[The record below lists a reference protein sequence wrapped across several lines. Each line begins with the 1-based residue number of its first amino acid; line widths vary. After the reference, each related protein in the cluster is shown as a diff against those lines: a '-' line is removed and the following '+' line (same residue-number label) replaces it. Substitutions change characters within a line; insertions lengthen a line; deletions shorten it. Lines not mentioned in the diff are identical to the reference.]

1 MGSPSWRSSR
11 YGRPESSGYFS
22 DARQRR
28 EVRKLL
34 RVEAIEKRFGGLT
47 ALNKVSLNVEKGK
60 VYGLIGPN
68 GSGKTTLLNLVTG
81 VLKPSAGKIYF
92 KEKDVTGKPP
102 HAITKMGMG
111 RTFQIPRI
119 FPELTVE
126 ENILAVARSSNSK
139 DRLKEIFDLVG
150 LSLLRETKAR
160 LLGYGERKHLEL
172 ARAIALDAELLFL
185 DEPMA
190 GLDKATMGAISGQV
204 RTLNKEMGKTLVII
218 EHHLEELMQLTDHVF
233 VLDHGQK
240 IEEGVPETIRSSK
253 AVHRAYFGG

>member
-1 MGSPSWRSSR
+1 
-11 YGRPESSGYFS
+11 
-22 DARQRR
+22 
-28 EVRKLL
+28 L
-34 RVEAIEKRFGGLT
+34 
-47 ALNKVSLNVEKGK
+47 ALNKVSLNIEKGK

-92 KEKDVTGKPP
+92 KETDVTGKPP

-119 FPELTVE
+119 FPELSVE
-126 ENILAVARSSNSK
+126 ENILAVARNSTSK
-139 DRLKEIFDLVG
+139 DRLKEIFDLVD
-150 LSLLRETKAR
+150 LNDRRDTKAQ

-172 ARAIALDAELLFL
+172 ARVIALNADLLFL

-190 GLDKATMGAISGQV
+190 GLDKSTIRTISGQIS
-204 RTLNKEMGKTLVII
+204 TLNKEMGKTLVII
-218 EHHLEELMQLTDHVF
+218 EHHLEELMQVTDHVF

-240 IEEGVPETIRSSK
+240 IEEGVPDTIRSSE

>member
-1 MGSPSWRSSR
+1 LVCSN
-11 YGRPESSGYFS
+11 
-22 DARQRR
+22 ARNRR
-28 EVRKLL
+28 EAGPSL
-34 RVEAIEKRFGGLT
+34 RVESVEKKFGGLT
-47 ALNKVSLNVEKGK
+47 ALDRVSIHVQKGK
-60 VYGLIGPN
+60 IYGLIGPN

-92 KEKDVTGKPP
+92 KDTNVIGRPP
-102 HAITKMGMG
+102 HAITRMGLA

-126 ENILAVARSSNSK
+126 ENVLAVSRTQIS
-139 DRLKEIFDLVG
+139 DQRMKEILDMFDLNDE
-150 LSLLRETKAR
+150 RKIKANR
-160 LLGYGERKHLEL
+160 LGYGQKKHLEL

-190 GLDKATMGAISGQV
+190 GLDKETIKVISKQIIMLNEQMG
-204 RTLNKEMGKTLVII
+204 RTLVII

-240 IEEGVPETIRSSK
+240 IEEGDPDRIRKSE
-253 AVHRAYFGG
+253 AVHRAYFGV

>member
-1 MGSPSWRSSR
+1 L
-11 YGRPESSGYFS
+11 GYFS
-22 DARQRR
+22 AEQRR
-28 EVRKLL
+28 EASKLL
-34 RVEAIEKRFGGLT
+34 RVEDVEKRFGGLT

-81 VLKPSAGKIYF
+81 VLRPSAGKIYF
-92 KEKDVTGKPP
+92 KEIDVSGKPP
-102 HAITKMGMG
+102 HAITKMGMA

-126 ENILAVARSSNSK
+126 ENILAVARNSNSK
-139 DRLKEIFDLVG
+139 DRLKEIFDLVD
-150 LSLLRETKAR
+150 LNHLRETKAR
-160 LLGYGERKHLEL
+160 TLDYGQRKNLEL
-172 ARAIALDAELLFL
+172 ARAIALNAELLFL

-190 GLDKATMGAISGQV
+190 GLDKSTLGAISGQI
-204 RTLNKEMGKTLVII
+204 RTLNKQMGKTLVII

-240 IEEGVPETIRSSK
+240 IEEGVPETIRSSM

>member
-1 MGSPSWRSSR
+1 L
-11 YGRPESSGYFS
+11 GYFS
-22 DARQRR
+22 AEQRR
-28 EVRKLL
+28 EASKLL
-34 RVEAIEKRFGGLT
+34 RVEDVEKRFGGLT

-81 VLKPSAGKIYF
+81 VLRPSAGKIYF
-92 KEKDVTGKPP
+92 KEIDVSGKPP
-102 HAITKMGMG
+102 HTITKMGMA

-126 ENILAVARSSNSK
+126 ENILAVARNSNSK
-139 DRLKEIFDLVG
+139 DRLKEIFDLVD
-150 LSLLRETKAR
+150 LNHLRETKAR
-160 LLGYGERKHLEL
+160 TLDYGQRKHLEL
-172 ARAIALDAELLFL
+172 ARAIALNAELLFL

-190 GLDKATMGAISGQV
+190 GLDKSTLGAISGQI
-204 RTLNKEMGKTLVII
+204 RTLNKQMGKTLVII

-240 IEEGVPETIRSSK
+240 IEEGVPETIRSSM

>member
-1 MGSPSWRSSR
+1 M
-11 YGRPESSGYFS
+11 
-22 DARQRR
+22 
-28 EVRKLL
+28 
-34 RVEAIEKRFGGLT
+34 
-47 ALNKVSLNVEKGK
+47 
-60 VYGLIGPN
+60 YGLIGPN

-150 LSLLRETKAR
+150 LNLLRETKAR

-204 RTLNKEMGKTLVII
+204 RTLNKQMGKTLVII

>member
-1 MGSPSWRSSR
+1 
-11 YGRPESSGYFS
+11 
-22 DARQRR
+22 
-28 EVRKLL
+28 
-34 RVEAIEKRFGGLT
+34 
-47 ALNKVSLNVEKGK
+47 

-126 ENILAVARSSNSK
+126 ENILAVARGSNSK

-150 LSLLRETKAR
+150 LNPLRETKAR
-160 LLGYGERKHLEL
+160 LLDYGERKHLEL

>member
-1 MGSPSWRSSR
+1 M
-11 YGRPESSGYFS
+11 GYFS
-22 DARQRR
+22 AEQRR
-28 EVRKLL
+28 EASKLL
-34 RVEAIEKRFGGLT
+34 RVEDVEKRFGGLT

-81 VLKPSAGKIYF
+81 VLRPSAGKIYF
-92 KEKDVTGKPP
+92 KEIDVSGKPP
-102 HAITKMGMG
+102 HTITKMGMA

-126 ENILAVARSSNSK
+126 ENILAVARNSNSK
-139 DRLKEIFDLVG
+139 DRLKEIFDLVD
-150 LSLLRETKAR
+150 LNHLRETKAR
-160 LLGYGERKHLEL
+160 TLDYGQRKNLEL
-172 ARAIALDAELLFL
+172 ARAIALNAELLFL

-190 GLDKATMGAISGQV
+190 GLDKSTLGAISGQI
-204 RTLNKEMGKTLVII
+204 RTLNKQMGKTLVII

-240 IEEGVPETIRSSK
+240 IEEGVPETIRSSM

>member
-1 MGSPSWRSSR
+1 
-11 YGRPESSGYFS
+11 
-22 DARQRR
+22 
-28 EVRKLL
+28 
-34 RVEAIEKRFGGLT
+34 
-47 ALNKVSLNVEKGK
+47 

-126 ENILAVARSSNSK
+126 ENIIAVARNSNSK
-139 DRLKEIFDLVG
+139 DRLKEIFDLVD
-150 LSLLRETKAR
+150 LNDLRETKAR
-160 LLGYGERKHLEL
+160 LLGYGQRKHLEL

-190 GLDKATMGAISGQV
+190 GLDKATIGAISGQV
-204 RTLNKEMGKTLVII
+204 RTLNKQMGKTLVII

-253 AVHRAYFGG
+253 AVHHAYFGG

>member
-1 MGSPSWRSSR
+1 M
-11 YGRPESSGYFS
+11 GYFS
-22 DARQRR
+22 AEQRR
-28 EVRKLL
+28 EASKLL
-34 RVEAIEKRFGGLT
+34 RVEDVEKRFGGLT

-81 VLKPSAGKIYF
+81 VLRPSAGKIYF
-92 KEKDVTGKPP
+92 KETDVSGKPP
-102 HAITKMGMG
+102 HTITKMGMA

-126 ENILAVARSSNSK
+126 ENILAVARNSNSK
-139 DRLKEIFDLVG
+139 DRLKEIFDLVD
-150 LSLLRETKAR
+150 LNHLRETKAR
-160 LLGYGERKHLEL
+160 TLDYGQRKHLEL
-172 ARAIALDAELLFL
+172 ARAIALNAELLFL

-190 GLDKATMGAISGQV
+190 GLDKSTLGAISGQI
-204 RTLNKEMGKTLVII
+204 RTLNKQMGKTLVII

-240 IEEGVPETIRSSK
+240 IEEGVPETIRSSM

>member
-1 MGSPSWRSSR
+1 
-11 YGRPESSGYFS
+11 
-22 DARQRR
+22 
-28 EVRKLL
+28 
-34 RVEAIEKRFGGLT
+34 
-47 ALNKVSLNVEKGK
+47 

-126 ENILAVARSSNSK
+126 ENILAVARGSNSK

-150 LSLLRETKAR
+150 LNLLRETKAR

-204 RTLNKEMGKTLVII
+204 RTLNKQMGKTLVII

>member
-1 MGSPSWRSSR
+1 
-11 YGRPESSGYFS
+11 
-22 DARQRR
+22 
-28 EVRKLL
+28 
-34 RVEAIEKRFGGLT
+34 
-47 ALNKVSLNVEKGK
+47 

-102 HAITKMGMG
+102 YAITKMGMG

-126 ENILAVARSSNSK
+126 ENILAVARNSNSK
-139 DRLKEIFDLVG
+139 DRLKEIFDLVD
-150 LSLLRETKAR
+150 LNDLRETKAR
-160 LLGYGERKHLEL
+160 LLGYGQRKHLEL

-190 GLDKATMGAISGQV
+190 GLDKTTIGAISGQV

-218 EHHLEELMQLTDHVF
+218 EHHLEELMQLTDLVF
-233 VLDHGQK
+233 VQDHGQK

>member
-1 MGSPSWRSSR
+1 LV
-11 YGRPESSGYFS
+11 YFS
-22 DARQRR
+22 DERR
-28 EVRKLL
+28 RKEVLELL

-47 ALNKVSLNVEKGK
+47 ALNKVSLSVEKGK

-81 VLKPSAGKIYF
+81 VLKPSSGRIYF
-92 KEKDVTGKPP
+92 KETNVTGKPP
-102 HAITKMGMG
+102 NAITKMGMA
-111 RTFQIPRI
+111 RTFQIPRV

-126 ENILAVARSSNSK
+126 ENIIAVARTTR
-139 DRLKEIFDLVG
+139 DRLKEIFDLVD
-150 LSLLRETKAR
+150 LNDLRETRAQM
-160 LLGYGERKHLEL
+160 LGYGQRKHLEL

-190 GLDKATMGAISGQV
+190 GLDKSTIGAISGQI
-204 RTLNKEMGKTLVII
+204 RTLNKQMGKTLVII
-218 EHHLEELMQLTDHVF
+218 EHNLEELMQLTDHVF

-240 IEEGVPETIRSSK
+240 IAEGVPEMIRSSA

>member
-1 MGSPSWRSSR
+1 M
-11 YGRPESSGYFS
+11 
-22 DARQRR
+22 
-28 EVRKLL
+28 
-34 RVEAIEKRFGGLT
+34 
-47 ALNKVSLNVEKGK
+47 
-60 VYGLIGPN
+60 YGLIGPN

-92 KEKDVTGKPP
+92 KETDVTGKPP

-126 ENILAVARSSNSK
+126 ENILAIARNPNPK
-139 DRLKEIFDLVG
+139 DRLKEIFDLVH
-150 LSLLRETKAR
+150 LNHLRETKAQT
-160 LLGYGERKHLEL
+160 LGYGQRKQLEL

-190 GLDKATMGAISGQV
+190 GLDKSTLGATSEQI
-204 RTLNKEMGKTLVII
+204 RTLNREMGKTLVII
-218 EHHLEELMQLTDHVF
+218 EHRLEELMQLTDHVF

>member
-1 MGSPSWRSSR
+1 
-11 YGRPESSGYFS
+11 
-22 DARQRR
+22 
-28 EVRKLL
+28 
-34 RVEAIEKRFGGLT
+34 
-47 ALNKVSLNVEKGK
+47 

-150 LSLLRETKAR
+150 LNLLRETKAR

>member
-1 MGSPSWRSSR
+1 M
-11 YGRPESSGYFS
+11 
-22 DARQRR
+22 
-28 EVRKLL
+28 
-34 RVEAIEKRFGGLT
+34 
-47 ALNKVSLNVEKGK
+47 
-60 VYGLIGPN
+60 YGLIGPN

-126 ENILAVARSSNSK
+126 ENILAVARGSNSK

-150 LSLLRETKAR
+150 LNLLRETKAR

-204 RTLNKEMGKTLVII
+204 RTLNKQMGKTLVII

>member
-1 MGSPSWRSSR
+1 L
-11 YGRPESSGYFS
+11 GYFS
-22 DARQRR
+22 AEQRR
-28 EVRKLL
+28 EASKLL
-34 RVEAIEKRFGGLT
+34 RVEDVEKRFGGLT

-81 VLKPSAGKIYF
+81 VLRPSAGKIYF
-92 KEKDVTGKPP
+92 KEIDVSGKPP
-102 HAITKMGMG
+102 HTITKMGMA

-126 ENILAVARSSNSK
+126 ENILAVARNSNSK
-139 DRLKEIFDLVG
+139 DRLKEIFDLVD
-150 LSLLRETKAR
+150 LNHLRETKAR
-160 LLGYGERKHLEL
+160 TLDYGQRKNLEL
-172 ARAIALDAELLFL
+172 ARAIALNAELLFL

-190 GLDKATMGAISGQV
+190 GLDKSTLGAISGQI
-204 RTLNKEMGKTLVII
+204 RTLNKQMGKTLVII

-240 IEEGVPETIRSSK
+240 IEEGVPETIRSSM

>member
-1 MGSPSWRSSR
+1 M
-11 YGRPESSGYFS
+11 
-22 DARQRR
+22 
-28 EVRKLL
+28 
-34 RVEAIEKRFGGLT
+34 
-47 ALNKVSLNVEKGK
+47 
-60 VYGLIGPN
+60 YGLIGPN

-102 HAITKMGMG
+102 NAITKMGMA
-111 RTFQIPRI
+111 RTFQIPRV

-126 ENILAVARSSNSK
+126 ENILAVAHSSK
-139 DRLKEIFDLVG
+139 DRLKEIFDLVD
-150 LSLLRETKAR
+150 LNDLRETKAEM
-160 LLGYGERKHLEL
+160 LGYGQRKHLEL

-185 DEPMA
+185 DEPLA
-190 GLDKATMGAISGQV
+190 GLDRSTIGAISELI
-204 RTLNKEMGKTLVII
+204 RILNKQMGKTLVII

-240 IEEGVPETIRSSK
+240 IEEGVPDTIRTSK